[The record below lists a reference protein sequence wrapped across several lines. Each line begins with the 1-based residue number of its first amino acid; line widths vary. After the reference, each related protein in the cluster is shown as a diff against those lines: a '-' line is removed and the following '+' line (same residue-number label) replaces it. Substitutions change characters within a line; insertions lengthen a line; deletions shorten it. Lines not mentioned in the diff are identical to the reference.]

1 MFRLVRSM
9 EERQRRTDMIVR
21 ALGMIGL
28 FGAGMALGR
37 VLAQNQP
44 ATGEEHPFPE
54 VRNAGPGAMDA
65 PPERWDSVDEE
76 SDESFPASDPPAN
89 Y

>member
-1 MFRLVRSM
+1 
-9 EERQRRTDMIVR
+9 MIMR
-21 ALGMIGL
+21 AIGMIGV

-37 VLAQNQP
+37 VLAQNE
-44 ATGEEHPFPE
+44 AGTGEEHPLPD
-54 VRNAGPGAMDA
+54 VRNAGPGNMDA
-65 PPERWDSVDEE
+65 PPKRWDSVDEE